1 MLFPDIGTN
10 KNTGIYA
17 MAVGKKVLA
26 LFALGVSVAAV
37 APAEL
42 IDAVVAS
49 VDKEVILQSEI
60 VTEIRPALEGLTGGE
75 AEAQNLFNTA
85 LDQAIEQ
92 KILYREGVL
101 NDIKITDEQLEE
113 RIKKYRDQFDSEEA
127 FLKALSDAGETLSD
141 FRERIRKQTVAL
153 SMGMSKRFQLEK
165 EITISEGE
173 VAQYYQDHIG
183 DFQKPERVKLYRIF
197 IAAEKDVASRA
208 KALARIEALREELSL
223 GADFSKLA
231 IQHSEGPGA
240 AEGGFVGWVERGELV
255 PELENVA
262 FSLAPGSISPVIETE
277 FGMMLLKAEEKV
289 EAGQAPFEE
298 VRNEIEP
305 TLRQN
310 YADEKYQK
318 WMAELRKRSRVRKF
332 E

>member
-1 MLFPDIGTN
+1 
-10 KNTGIYA
+10 

-26 LFALGVSVAAV
+26 LLALGVSVAAISS
-37 APAEL
+37 AEL
-42 IDAVVAS
+42 IDAVVAT
-49 VDKEVILQSEI
+49 VDKEVILQSDI
-60 VTEIRPALEGLTGGE
+60 VNEIRPALQGLSGGE
-75 AEAQNLFNTA
+75 AEAQKIFDTA

-101 NDIKITDEQLEE
+101 NDIKITDDQVEE
-113 RIKKYRDQFDSEEA
+113 RIKKYRDQFESEEA
-127 FLKALSDAGETLSD
+127 FLKALADAGETVSD

-165 EITISEGE
+165 EITVSEAE
-173 VAQYYQDHIG
+173 VAQYYEDHK
-183 DFQKPERVKLYRIF
+183 DTYQKPERVKLYRIF
-197 IAAEKDVASRA
+197 IAADKDKASRA
-208 KALARIEALREELSL
+208 KAMARIEALREELAV
-223 GADFSKLA
+223 GADFSQIA

-240 AEGGFVGWVERGELV
+240 SEGGLVGWIERGELV

-262 FSLAPGSISPVIETE
+262 FSLAPGDISPVIETE
-277 FGMMLLKAEEKV
+277 FGMMLLKVEEKV
-289 EAGQAPFEE
+289 AAGLAPFEE
-298 VRNEIEP
+298 VRTEIEP
-305 TLRQN
+305 TLRKN

>member
-1 MLFPDIGTN
+1 
-10 KNTGIYA
+10 

-26 LFALGVSVAAV
+26 LLALGVTVAAV
-37 APAEL
+37 SSAEL
-42 IDAVVAS
+42 IDAVVAT
-49 VDKEVILQSEI
+49 VDKEVILQSDI
-60 VTEIRPALEGLTGGE
+60 VTEIRPALQGLGGGE
-75 AEAQNLFNTA
+75 AEAQKLFDTA

-101 NDIKITDEQLEE
+101 NDIKITDAQLEE
-113 RIKKYRDQFDSEEA
+113 RIKKYRDQFESEEA
-127 FLKALSDAGETLSD
+127 FLKALADAGETVSD

-165 EITISEGE
+165 EITVSEAE
-173 VAQYYQDHIG
+173 VAQYYEDHK
-183 DFQKPERVKLYRIF
+183 DTYQKPERVKLYRIF
-197 IAAEKDVASRA
+197 IAAEKDQASRA
-208 KALARIEALREELSL
+208 KAMARIEALREELAV
-223 GADFSKLA
+223 GADFSQIA

-240 AEGGFVGWVERGELV
+240 SEGGLVGWIERGELI

-262 FSLAPGSISPVIETE
+262 FSLAPGDISPVIETE
-277 FGMMLLKAEEKV
+277 FGMMLLKVEDKV
-289 EAGQAPFEE
+289 AAGLAPFDE
-298 VRNEIEP
+298 VRTEIEP
-305 TLRQN
+305 TLRKN

>member
-1 MLFPDIGTN
+1 
-10 KNTGIYA
+10 

-26 LFALGVSVAAV
+26 LFVAALAV
-37 APAEL
+37 AGQSSAEL

-49 VDKEVILQSEI
+49 VDKEVILQSDI
-60 VTEIRPALEGLTGGE
+60 ISEIRPALEGLS
-75 AEAQNLFNTA
+75 EAQAQELFART

-113 RIKKYRDQFDSEEA
+113 RLKRYRAQFDSEDA
-127 FLKALSDAGETLSD
+127 FLRALTDAGETMSD
-141 FRERIRKQTVAL
+141 LRERIRKQTVAL
-153 SMGMSKRFQLEK
+153 SMGMSKRMMLEK
-165 EITISEGE
+165 EITISEAD
-173 VAQYYQDHIG
+173 VAQYYQDNAAA
-183 DFQKPERVKLYRIF
+183 FQKAERVKLYRIF
-197 IAAEKDVASRA
+197 LAAEKDEAARA
-208 KALARIEALREELSL
+208 RALARIEALREELGL
-223 GADFSKLA
+223 GADFSQLA
-231 IQHSEGPGA
+231 IQHSEGPA
-240 AEGGFVGWVERGELV
+240 AAQGGFVGWVERGELV

-262 FSLAPGSISPVIETE
+262 FSLSPGDISPVIETE

-289 EAGQAPFEE
+289 EAGQATFDE

-305 TLRQN
+305 ALRQR

-318 WMAELRKRSRVRKF
+318 WMSELRKRSRVRKF